1 MPYAWANWPLDDFV
15 PEFLESYW
23 GLDYYGPNF
32 EHDGGNMMTDGHGL
46 MMMSTYVNQANPGMT
61 NAQICQ
67 IYQDYFGQDTIYI
80 FQEIAFDLTGH
91 IDLWSKIM
99 NDTTILVA
107 QMQANDPNYQL
118 VENHCARMDSIPTYN
133 GGTFHIV
140 RCPMP
145 PLTPQGGGGYYKSY
159 LNSLLINGK
168 AIVPIYNLEWD
179 NAALQAYQTALG
191 PEWEVVGINCNGI
204 AFAGGAI
211 HCTTIGVPRHDQDY
225 LVDVDF
231 TFEPV
236 NPPIV
241 IPATGGS
248 FNYMAQVENLET
260 EEITFDFW
268 AEVTLPN
275 GNVIGPLILRER
287 LDLASLGTI
296 TRTLTQLVP
305 ATAPAGNYSFTG
317 FIGSYL
323 PRVISAEASFDV
335 VKTAD

>member
-1 MPYAWANWPLDDFV
+1 
-15 PEFLESYW
+15 
-23 GLDYYGPNF
+23 
-32 EHDGGNMMTDGHGL
+32 
-46 MMMSTYVNQANPGMT
+46 MMSTYVNQANPGMT

-67 IYQDYFGQDTIYI
+67 YYQNYFGQDTIYI
-80 FQEIAFDLTGH
+80 FQEIQFDLTGH

-145 PLTPQGGGGYYKSY
+145 PLTGGPMGYYKSY

-168 AIVPIYNLEWD
+168 ALVPTYNLQWD
-179 NAALQAYQTALG
+179 TEALQAYQTALG
-191 PEWEVVGINCNGI
+191 PDWEVIGIDCNGI

-211 HCTTIGVPRHDQDY
+211 HCTTIGVPRHDLDY
-225 LVDVDF
+225 IVDVDL

-248 FNYMAQVENLET
+248 FSYTAQADNLEPD
-260 EEITFDFW
+260 EISFDFW
-268 AEVTLPN
+268 IEATLPN
-275 GNVIGPLILRER
+275 GNIIGPLILRER
-287 LDLASLGTI
+287 LGLDSLASI
-296 TRTLTQLVP
+296 TRNFTQFVP
-305 ATAPAGNYSFTG
+305 ASAPNGFYSFTG
-317 FIGSYL
+317 YIGSYL
-323 PRVISAEASFDV
+323 PRVVSQEASFNFT
-335 VKTAD
+335 KSAD